1 MDREI
6 QNAKKALGRAYR
18 NGEVDSEQRERAY
31 AAIEARE
38 RENDRARAAAT
49 AAYKAERA
57 ERTAWEMEERAK
69 AIADMQ

>member
-6 QNAKKALGRAYR
+6 QNAKKQLGRAYR
-18 NGEVDSEQRERAY
+18 NGEVDSEQREHAY

-49 AAYKAERA
+49 AANKAAQA
-57 ERTAWEMEERAK
+57 ERTAWEMQERAK
-69 AIADMQ
+69 AYDN